1 MGRLL
6 GLELHNFKSYSGTVS
21 VGFGDASFTSI
32 IGPNG
37 SGKSNMMD
45 AISFVLGVRSAN
57 LRSSAARDLVYR
69 GVRTDSGSDISSSGD
84 AAATT
89 TTLPATSAY
98 VKAFYNDNNRTV
110 TLQRSI
116 ETSGDSHYSIDGKT
130 VPYSD
135 FAAYL
140 ESQNVLVRA
149 KNFLV
154 FQGDVEQ
161 LAQQRPRDLS
171 RLLEQI
177 SGSAALKQQ
186 YDDLQEQRDAL
197 AAGLADKTRARRR
210 VHAELQTFEEGIAQ
224 DDAYKAAVA
233 AKRLLQRHY
242 ALWQLFHLDRRRAQ
256 LDDAAADAARQV
268 SDLDRLHAAE
278 QRNLQR
284 ARKLA
289 ARDGALCAKAR
300 AHADAIAE
308 ERDALRTREA
318 EARAPQGPQRKRIA
332 TAEKRIESLQR
343 DVDRQREYVARSERQ
358 LGVVTAAR
366 DAYKHEVLQNNA
378 HNGTRFT
385 LSPEDRAEY
394 ERLNAAFLAEGG
406 AALEERIQ
414 VLENDTDE
422 TNDELYRLRARVDDA
437 RHTVADEMQLALE
450 NNEQQHAALTAT
462 LNDKNALLTEHV
474 ARLKDVQG
482 TIESSSN
489 REYDLNYKLR
499 ETLVRIDDLSAT
511 QRETLR
517 EKKTRENAA
526 MLKRFFPGVRG
537 LVHDLCR
544 PKKDRYA
551 TAVSTVLGRNFDS
564 IVVDSSATAQECISY
579 LKKQRAGAASFIP
592 LDTIEAEVASLPVS
606 GGSGYLLAINAIDY
620 DAEYER
626 AMQYVCSNTI
636 VCDTLDIAKQLKWQ
650 QGVRAKL
657 VTLDGA
663 YIHRAGLMTGG
674 TSKNQNNRWDKEE
687 YQSLLTLKDKL
698 LQDIEDLSAANMSAS
713 LQARELEGV
722 IAVLNTEISTT
733 RVSLTQ
739 IGRAIDE
746 NKVEIEHQN
755 NLIDGEYTPK
765 IEALEAKKQ
774 QLEMQSRE
782 AQREREQLQETVYKE
797 FTDRLGF
804 TIKEYESR
812 SGELLRK
819 QNKELQ
825 QLQRE
830 IMNVENKLQ
839 FETERLATTEKRLER
854 AQSDLEKANDELRA
868 LQDNQARIKAQIEDN
883 LREEEEQTAK
893 IAEMQKAYDA
903 KQLELTVTENRLSE
917 LELSTETHQRQ
928 IDNVGGDDDKIE
940 LERVGIL
947 QNCKVSGIP
956 IPVTSETDLDDL
968 PIAQID
974 EETLDISEKLAVD
987 YSELPKKYK
996 GSNSQTIR
1004 TKFIAGIKD
1013 VEDKLCE
1020 LQPNARAAERYKEAQ
1035 DRYKEANKEVSALK
1049 TQEAAIT
1056 KRFLSVKRERK
1067 KLFDKAFDHVSE
1079 HLNGI
1084 YKELT
1089 RDPNL
1094 REELSGG
1101 HASLT
1106 LEDEDEPFNA
1116 GIRYHATPP
1125 LKRFKDMEY
1134 LSGGEKTIAALALLF
1149 AVNSFHPSPFFVLD
1163 EVDAALD
1170 VTNVERIA
1178 TYIRRHGNPE
1188 LQFIV
1193 ISLKNSMFE
1202 KSDAL
1207 VGVYRQPQANAS
1219 RVVTLDLQG
1228 YPDK

>member
-6 GLELHNFKSYSGTVS
+6 GLELCNFKSYSGTVS
-21 VGFGDASFTSI
+21 VGFGDANFTSI

-45 AISFVLGVRSAN
+45 AISFVLGVRSAS

-69 GVRTDSGSDISSSGD
+69 GVIDADTGASTSG
-84 AAATT
+84 ATT
-89 TTLPATSAY
+89 AH
-98 VKAFYNDNNRTV
+98 VKAFYSDNGKTV

-116 ETSGDSHYSIDGKT
+116 SDTGDSHYSIDGKT
-130 VPYSD
+130 VPYRD
-135 FAAYL
+135 YAAYL
-140 ESQNVLVRA
+140 EQQNVLVRA

-161 LAQQRPRDLS
+161 VAQQRPRDLT
-171 RLLEQI
+171 RLIEEI
-177 SGSAALKQQ
+177 SGSGALREQ
-186 YDDLQEQRDAL
+186 YDGLAEERDAL
-197 AAGLADKTRARRR
+197 SASVADKVRGRRR
-210 VHAELQTFEEGIAQ
+210 VQAELQTFEEGIAQ
-224 DDAYKAAVA
+224 DDAYKAAVRS
-233 AKRLLQRHY
+233 KRQLQRHY
-242 ALWQLFHLDRRRAQ
+242 ALWQLYHLDQRRSQ
-256 LDDAAADAARQV
+256 LDDAAAE
-268 SDLDRLHAAE
+268 AAE
-278 QRNLQR
+278 RVGELDQQHAGELRNMQR

-289 ARDGALCAKAR
+289 ARDGAIVAKMR
-300 AHADAIAE
+300 AQVDSLHQERAE
-308 ERDALRTREA
+308 LAASET
-318 EARAPQGPQRKRIA
+318 EARAPQLPQRKRIA
-332 TAEKRIESLQR
+332 TAEKRIDSLQR
-343 DVDRQREYVARSERQ
+343 DVDRQRQYVERGEKQ
-358 LGVVTAAR
+358 LKVVTAAR
-366 DAYKHEVLQNNA
+366 DAFKDEIAAGNAADSAARYTLTQDDRAQYEVL
-378 HNGTRFT
+378 NGT
-385 LSPEDRAEY
+385 
-394 ERLNAAFLAEGG
+394 FLASGG
-406 AALEERIQ
+406 AALEEKLA

-422 TNDELYRLRARVDDA
+422 VNDELYRLRTRVDDA
-437 RHTVADEMQLALE
+437 RRTVADEMQVTLE
-450 NNEQQHAALTAT
+450 NNEAQRAALTAT
-462 LNDKNALLTEHV
+462 LNDKNAQHTDAVSH
-474 ARLKDVQG
+474 LKTLQG

-511 QRETLR
+511 QRETLK
-517 EKKTRENAA
+517 EKKTRENVAS
-526 MLKRFFPGVRG
+526 LRRFFPGVKG

-544 PKKDRYA
+544 PKKDKYA
-551 TAVSTVLGRNFDS
+551 TAVSTVLGRHFDS
-564 IVVDSSATAQECISY
+564 IVVDTSSTAQECISY

-606 GGSGYLLAINAIDY
+606 GGSGYLLAINAIEFDS
-620 DAEYER
+620 EYER
-626 AMQYVCSNTI
+626 AMQYVCSNAI
-636 VCDTLDIAKQLKWQ
+636 VCDTLEIAKQLKWQ
-650 QGVRAKL
+650 QGVNAKL

-674 TSKNQNNRWDKEE
+674 TSKAQNNRWDKEE

-698 LQDIEDLSAANMSAS
+698 LQDIEDISTANVAAS
-713 LQARELEGV
+713 LQARELEGA
-722 IAVLNTEISTT
+722 IAALNAEISTT
-733 RVSLTQ
+733 RISLTQ
-739 IGRAIDE
+739 IGRAIEE

-755 NLIDGEYTPK
+755 KLIDGEYVPK
-765 IEALEAKKQ
+765 IEALEAKREQFLAETKQ
-774 QLEMQSRE
+774 TQK
-782 AQREREQLQETVYKE
+782 EREQLQETVYKE

-804 TIKEYESR
+804 SIKEYESH
-812 SGELLRK
+812 SGELMRK
-819 QNKELQ
+819 QSKELQ

-830 IMNVENKLQ
+830 IMNAENKLQ
-839 FETERLATTEKRLER
+839 FESERLATTERRLER
-854 AQSDLEKANDELRA
+854 AQGDLEKANAELRT
-868 LQDNQARIKAQIEDN
+868 LQENEARVKLQIEEN
-883 LREEEEQTAK
+883 VRQEEEQNAK

-903 KQLELTVTENRLSE
+903 KQLELTATENRLSE
-917 LELSTETHQRQ
+917 LEISTETQQRQ

-956 IPVTSETDLDDL
+956 IPVTSDTDLSDL

-974 EETLDISEKLAVD
+974 EETLDISEKLEID

-996 GSNSQTIR
+996 GSNGQTIR

-1020 LQPNARAAERYKEAQ
+1020 LQPNARAAERYKDAQ
-1035 DRYKEANKEVSALK
+1035 QRYKEANKEVSTLK

-1056 KRFLSVKRERK
+1056 KRFISVKRERK
-1067 KLFDKAFDHVSE
+1067 RLFDKAFDHVSE

-1084 YKELT
+1084 YRELT

-1101 HASLT
+1101 QASLT

-1178 TYIRRHGNPE
+1178 TYIRRHGNPD

-1219 RVVTLDLQG
+1219 RVVTLDLQS
-1228 YPDK
+1228 YPDN